1 MTYLSL
7 FSGIGG
13 FEIGIGKKGQC
24 IGYSEIDLYA
34 LSIYRSHFPKHKSY
48 GDVTQIKPEDLPPFD
63 LLVGGF
69 PCQAFSIAGKRQ
81 GFNDKRGNG
90 IFEIARIVQYCKPKF
105 LLLENVKGLL
115 SHDQGKTFRTIIST
129 LDELG
134 YDVQWQVLDSKDF
147 GLAQNRQRVY
157 IVGNIRGTYRPEVFP
172 IRETRPSDIIQGVP
186 VVAVREATK
195 LGYALAA
202 VGDSIDVSFP
212 NSKFRRGRVGKG
224 LSHTLTTKGEVYTPT
239 SDGNL
244 RRLTPLECER
254 LQGFPDG
261 WTERGV
267 DENGRMVAISDG
279 QRYKCLG
286 NAVGVPVIRAIAD
299 RFFIPI

>member
-13 FEIGIGKKGQC
+13 FELGIGKCATC
-24 IGYSEIDLYA
+24 IGYSEIDPYA
-34 LSIYRSHFPKHKSY
+34 ISIYKSHFPNHKLY
-48 GDVTQIKPEDLPPFD
+48 GDITTINPKDLPDFD

-69 PCQAFSIAGKRQ
+69 PCQAFSIAGKRK
-81 GFNDKRGNG
+81 GFADKRGNLF
-90 IFEIARIVQYCKPKF
+90 FEIARIVEHCKPRY

-115 SHDQGKTFRTIIST
+115 SHDQGKTFATIVRT

-147 GLAQNRQRVY
+147 RLAQNRKRVY
-157 IVGNIRGTYRPEVFP
+157 IVGNLRGTYRPEVFP
-172 IRETRPSDIIQGVP
+172 IRETRAKDIVQGVP

-195 LGYALAA
+195 TGYALAS
-202 VGDSIDVSFP
+202 VGDGVDVSFP
-212 NSKFRRGRVGKG
+212 NSKFRRGRVAKG
-224 LSHTLTTKGEVYTPT
+224 LSHTLTTKGEICTPM
-239 SDGNL
+239 SHGHL

-261 WTERGV
+261 WTQRGI
-267 DENGRMVAISDG
+267 DEGGSMVGVSDG

-286 NAVGVPVIRAIAD
+286 NAVGVGVVRAIMQ
-299 RFFIPI
+299 RIIII